1 MKVVLSHSAVKRN
14 FHGEDFFSILASRF
28 RSFFVAPR
36 RRRATFRTLSVTSFN
51 PSQPPVGRLRQRSL
65 FCPLCPFCFHPAL
78 PYLWLESDQRHN
90 IFIIKRGISMRH
102 PSLLDRSRAALAVID
117 MQEAFG
123 KIIPDFDEMVERV
136 ALMVQACGLLK
147 LPIIVT
153 EQYPKGLGRTA
164 SAIAGSLPEGPSPIE
179 KLSFSACGAQEFDTR
194 LREHHVEQVMLC
206 GIEAHVCVSQTAHDL
221 LQNGYQ
227 VHLLSDAV
235 STRLARNRQLAIDR
249 MAKAGAIISS
259 IEMALFELC
268 PAGTPE
274 FKQMQALVKQLS

>member
-1 MKVVLSHSAVKRN
+1 
-14 FHGEDFFSILASRF
+14 
-28 RSFFVAPR
+28 
-36 RRRATFRTLSVTSFN
+36 
-51 PSQPPVGRLRQRSL
+51 
-65 FCPLCPFCFHPAL
+65 
-78 PYLWLESDQRHN
+78 
-90 IFIIKRGISMRH
+90 MRH
-102 PSLLDRSRAALAVID
+102 PSLLDRRRAALAVID

-123 KIIPDFDEMVERV
+123 KIISDYDEMVERI

-147 LPIIVT
+147 LPTLIT

-164 SAIAGSLPEGPSPIE
+164 AAIAESLPEGPSPIE
-179 KLSFSACGAQEFDTR
+179 KLSFSACGAQEFDSR
-194 LREHHVEQVMLC
+194 LREHHVEQVILC
-206 GIEAHVCVSQTAHDL
+206 GIEAHICVSQTAHDL

-235 STRLARNRQLAIDR
+235 STRLARNRELAIDR

>member
-1 MKVVLSHSAVKRN
+1 MR
-14 FHGEDFFSILASRF
+14 
-28 RSFFVAPR
+28 
-36 RRRATFRTLSVTSFN
+36 
-51 PSQPPVGRLRQRSL
+51 
-65 FCPLCPFCFHPAL
+65 HPAL
-78 PYLWLESDQRHN
+78 
-90 IFIIKRGISMRH
+90 
-102 PSLLDRSRAALAVID
+102 LDRKRAALAVID

-123 KIIPDFDEMVERV
+123 KIIPDFDELASRV
-136 ALMVQACGLLK
+136 ALMVQACKLLN

-153 EQYPKGLGRTA
+153 EQYPKGLGRTVNE
-164 SAIAGSLPEGPSPIE
+164 IARRLPEGVEAIE

-194 LREHHVEQVMLC
+194 LRERHVEQVMLC
-206 GIEAHVCVSQTAHDL
+206 GIEAHVCVSQTALDL

-235 STRLARNRQLAIDR
+235 STRLARNREVAINK

-274 FKQMQALVKQLS
+274 FKQMQALVKQLN